1 MRNLKNTLFYLLVT
15 GGFGYLMYW
24 IIVQGKF
31 LEVGREIVSPTSN
44 DSEWIQF
51 LSSLFHNLQHPLPL
65 LLLQIITIVL
75 VARIFGWIF
84 RKIGQPTVIGEIIA
98 GIVLGPSLF
107 GLYFPDMKEALFPAA
122 SLGILQMLSQVGL
135 IFFMFVI
142 GMELDLKVLKN
153 KANEAV
159 VISHASIVIPFAL
172 GV

>member
-15 GGFGYLMYW
+15 GAFGYLMYW

-84 RKIGQPTVIGEIIA
+84 RTVL
-98 GIVLGPSLF
+98 V
-107 GLYFPDMKEALFPAA
+107 
-122 SLGILQMLSQVGL
+122 
-135 IFFMFVI
+135 
-142 GMELDLKVLKN
+142 
-153 KANEAV
+153 
-159 VISHASIVIPFAL
+159 
-172 GV
+172 